1 MDLRPVKSKTSLS
14 ELASLV
20 SGTCHMEATVTGITH
35 NSRSVRP
42 GDLFV
47 ALPGSNVH
55 GIEYVD
61 QALSNGAIAVAT
73 DSTGYKSLDSKKVP
87 CLELTDARKDMAK
100 LAAQIYGHPENSL
113 KIVGVTGTNG
123 KTTTTH
129 MLRSIFLDSGS
140 HVGVIGTLGTFLDL
154 ETIPSART
162 TPEST
167 DLFALLAVMV
177 EQGITHVFMEV
188 SSHALE
194 LDRVLGLQF
203 DVAIFTNLTQ
213 DHLDFH
219 GSMERYF
226 AAKAKLFTPSYAK
239 AAVICI
245 DDDWG
250 KKLFAQVTIPA
261 ISIGSQG
268 DWQTQLATSNS
279 TGFTTQELQRADGT
293 NFSIEVNMLGAYNAV
308 NASCALA
315 ASEILGLPL
324 QQGIKSIRNIRAI
337 PGRLEEVIVSG
348 LARVIVDY
356 AHTPDAVAT
365 ALNAIRESGV
375 GKLITVIGCG
385 GDRDSSKR
393 PIMGRVASQL
403 SDVVIITD
411 DNPRSEEPAEI
422 RRQILAGIASDATQV
437 FEVANRREA
446 IARALNIAQRDDVV
460 AILGKGHETG
470 QEINGEIFPFDDRL
484 VAVQESELA

>member
-1 MDLRPVKSKTSLS
+1 
-14 ELASLV
+14 
-20 SGTCHMEATVTGITH
+20 MEG
-35 NSRSVRP
+35 
-42 GDLFV
+42 
-47 ALPGSNVH
+47 
-55 GIEYVD
+55 
-61 QALSNGAIAVAT
+61 
-73 DSTGYKSLDSKKVP
+73 
-87 CLELTDARKDMAK
+87 
-100 LAAQIYGHPENSL
+100 
-113 KIVGVTGTNG
+113 
-123 KTTTTH
+123 
-129 MLRSIFLDSGS
+129 
-140 HVGVIGTLGTFLDL
+140 
-154 ETIPSART
+154 
-162 TPEST
+162 
-167 DLFALLAVMV
+167 
-177 EQGITHVFMEV
+177 
-188 SSHALE
+188 
-194 LDRVLGLQF
+194 
-203 DVAIFTNLTQ
+203 
-213 DHLDFH
+213 
-219 GSMERYF
+219 YF

-250 KKLFAQVTIPA
+250 KKLFAQVTIPT

-279 TGFTTQELQRADGT
+279 TGFTTQEVQRADGT
-293 NFSIEVNMLGAYNAV
+293 NFSIEVNMLGAFNAV

-324 QQGIKSIRNIRAI
+324 QQGIKSIRNIRAS

-375 GKLITVIGCG
+375 RKLITVIGCG

-422 RRQILAGIASDATQV
+422 RRQIMAGIASDSTQV

-446 IARALNIAQRDDVV
+446 IARALNIAQQDDVV
-460 AILGKGHETG
+460 AILGKGHESG